1 MSRCGSCPIYDR
13 KRYGIRC
20 DGDHGVE
27 ECADKLQELY
37 YAMRADGP
45 IEKALEDWGAEI
57 TGINTLL
64 GCCELLAGLAEEAT
78 ELAQAALKMRRT
90 LDKSNPTPMT
100 TGDASRNLNEEFAD
114 VLLCA
119 AVLGFDREEIDLRYA
134 DGEALSLYTPGI
146 EDSFDTTLPMRTEMD
161 WLIYNAPLEY
171 AQMALD
177 GTLEQYLREAAG
189 MHGLED

>member
-27 ECADKLQELY
+27 ECADKLQDLY
-37 YAMRADGP
+37 HAMRAEAP
-45 IEKALEDWGAEI
+45 IEKALEDWGAKI
-57 TGINTLL
+57 KGINTLL

-90 LDKSNPTPMT
+90 LDGRDPTPVS
-100 TGDASRNLNEEFAD
+100 TGDASRSLNEEFAD

-119 AVLGFDREEIDLRYA
+119 AVLGFDREEIARIIREKA
-134 DGEALSLYTPGI
+134 ARWST
-146 EDSFDTTLPMRTEMD
+146 R
-161 WLIYNAPLEY
+161 LEEGC
-171 AQMALD
+171 D
-177 GTLEQYLREAAG
+177 NV
-189 MHGLED
+189 

>member
-1 MSRCGSCPIYDR
+1 METI
-13 KRYGIRC
+13 
-20 DGDHGVE
+20 E
-27 ECADKLQELY
+27 FDKQ
-37 YAMRADGP
+37 P

-119 AVLGFDREEIDLRYA
+119 AVLGFDREEIAR
-134 DGEALSLYTPGI
+134 I
-146 EDSFDTTLPMRTEMD
+146 
-161 WLIYNAPLEY
+161 I
-171 AQMALD
+171 
-177 GTLEQYLREAAG
+177 REKAAR
-189 MHGLED
+189 

>member
-1 MSRCGSCPIYDR
+1 MSTTSPS
-13 KRYGIRC
+13 KRRSKIG
-20 DGDHGVE
+20 
-27 ECADKLQELY
+27 
-37 YAMRADGP
+37 
-45 IEKALEDWGAEI
+45 GAEI

-119 AVLGFDREEIDLRYA
+119 AVLGFDREEIARIIREKA
-134 DGEALSLYTPGI
+134 ARWST
-146 EDSFDTTLPMRTEMD
+146 R
-161 WLIYNAPLEY
+161 LEEGC
-171 AQMALD
+171 D
-177 GTLEQYLREAAG
+177 NV
-189 MHGLED
+189 